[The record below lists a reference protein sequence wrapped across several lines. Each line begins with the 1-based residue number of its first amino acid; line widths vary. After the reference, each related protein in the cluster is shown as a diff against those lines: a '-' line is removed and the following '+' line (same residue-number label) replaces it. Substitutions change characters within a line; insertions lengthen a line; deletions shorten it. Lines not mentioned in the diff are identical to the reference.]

1 MGSKA
6 TDFVHVPGDPRGW
19 APFEYLFRSRQEF
32 FEAFEATSPSDAA
45 MEDGADAGI
54 VFCPTRR
61 KLPPGFPVRIMVR
74 LGRRRPPLLLE
85 GQVSWRRPGRH
96 ADKVR
101 AGVGVQFALTERP
114 KLDFVLEVAPA
125 GDPVKSRRRHERVRL
140 AMPVSWWLEGE
151 QEPRTGTLRDIGHGG
166 AFVETQP
173 PSDRDREVVLE
184 LAPPGAARAMS
195 FSGRVAW
202 TNSGGNETGFG
213 LEWRARDAGGG
224 RRIKE
229 LVRRLTST

>member
-19 APFEYLFRSRQEF
+19 APFEFLFRSRQEF
-32 FEAFEATSPSDAA
+32 FDMFEATD
-45 MEDGADAGI
+45 DGGI
-54 VFCPTRR
+54 IFCPTRR
-61 KLPPGFPVRIMVR
+61 KLPEGFPVKVMVR

-85 GQVSWRRPGRH
+85 GQVCWRRPGKH

-101 AGVGVQFALTERP
+101 AGVGVHFAESERP
-114 KLDFVLEVAPA
+114 KLEFVTEVAPA
-125 GDPVKSRRRHERVRL
+125 GDSVKSRRRHERIRL
-140 AMPVSWWLEGE
+140 ELPVAWWIEGE
-151 QEPRTGTLRDIGHGG
+151 QEPRRGTLRDIGHGG
-166 AFVETQP
+166 AFVETIP
-173 PSDRDREVVLE
+173 PSDPEREVVLE

-202 TNSGGNETGFG
+202 TGRLGDESGFG

-229 LVRRLTST
+229 LVRRFTSV